1 MNCYFC
7 RLQLEMH
14 HIMRITRLFIF
25 IFILVQSA
33 VLAQTKDVLFTIENH
48 NYYTDEFV
56 RVYNKNLDLVK
67 DDSQKNLDNYLELFI
82 GYKLKVE
89 KANKIGL
96 QNSVNYQNELK
107 SYRTQLSKNYL
118 SDSKVTNELVQ
129 EAYDR
134 MKQEIRASH
143 ILVLID
149 ESASPEDT
157 LKAYQKIL
165 DIKKRIDSGEDFIKV
180 AQQFSEDPSVK
191 ENNGDLGYF
200 SAFRMVYPFENT
212 AFSTQVG
219 QLSKPFRTRFGYHL
233 VKVVD
238 KRMNRGEVSVA
249 HIMIL
254 KPANTEIKT
263 EDKSKQTI
271 EDIYKKIQQ
280 GESFESLAQQFSEDK
295 SSASKGGVLQRF
307 GSGQLS
313 SEEFESVAFSLQN
326 KDEISQ
332 PFQTQFG
339 WHIVKLIDKHPL
351 QSLAEMKSDLEDKV
365 RKDERSLLITNSL
378 AKKLR
383 VKYSFSKDQKMI
395 SAVKKVINDD
405 FYAQTWEVPSA
416 NKEFQDAILVIN
428 KSKKIAALQFLNFVY
443 NQQKSKIK
451 TKPVVKL
458 VDELF
463 EKFIDEQLTAY
474 YNENLENEFP
484 EFKHVMDEYRDG
496 LLLFDL
502 MDKEIWTRAKTD
514 TTGIFTYFKN
524 NQINYQWKKRFE
536 VDIFSSTDKS
546 IIEKTQQF
554 LNKGKSLDFIKEK
567 LNKDGKVNVM
577 VKSGLFEEEYDILSY
592 YTNASKGVTSI
603 VSKDN
608 YFFVVNINAVKEAG
622 DKDFTDCKGK
632 VISDYQQFLESN
644 WVNELRKEF
653 EVKVNQDVF
662 NKVKQQLNQ

>member
-1 MNCYFC
+1 
-7 RLQLEMH
+7 MH

-33 VLAQTKDVLFTIENH
+33 VLAQTKDVLFTIDNH

-157 LKAYQKIL
+157 LKAYQKIF
-165 DIKKRIDSGEDFIKV
+165 DIKKRIDSGEDFVSV

-200 SAFRMVYPFENT
+200 SAFRMVYPFENA

-254 KPANTEIKT
+254 KPANPEIKT

-332 PFQTQFG
+332 PFQSQFG

-351 QSLAEMKSDLEDKV
+351 QSLSEMKSDLEDKV

-592 YTNASKGVTSI
+592 YPNALKGVTSI

-608 YFFVVNINAVKEAG
+608 YYFVVNIKEVKEAG
-622 DKDFTDCKGK
+622 DKDFQDCKGK

-644 WVNELRKEF
+644 WVNELRKDF
-653 EVKVNQDVF
+653 EVNVNQDVF

>member
-7 RLQLEMH
+7 RLQLETH

-33 VLAQTKDVLFTIENH
+33 ILAQTKDVLFTIDNH
-48 NYYTDEFV
+48 KFFTDEFV

-143 ILVLID
+143 ILVLVD
-149 ESASPEDT
+149 ESAAPEDT

-165 DIKKRIDSGEDFIKV
+165 DIKKRIDSGEDFVKV

-200 SAFRMVYPFENT
+200 SSFRMVYPFENA

-254 KPANTEIKT
+254 KPANLEIKT

-351 QSLAEMKSDLEDKV
+351 KSLAEMKADLEDRV

-378 AKKLR
+378 SKNLR
-383 VKYSFSKDQKMI
+383 VKYTFSKDQKTL
-395 SAVKKVINDD
+395 SAVKKLVNDD
-405 FYAQTWEVPSA
+405 FYNQTWEIPS
-416 NKEFQDAILVIN
+416 NVNDNPSEILVIN
-428 KSKKIAALQFLNFVY
+428 KSKKVSTLQFLNFIY
-443 NQQKSKIK
+443 SQQKAKLKIK
-451 TKPVVKL
+451 PVAKL

-546 IIEKTQQF
+546 VIEKTQQF
-554 LNKGKSLDFIKEK
+554 LKKDKTIDFIKEK

-577 VKSGLFEEEYDILSY
+577 VKSGLFEEDYDILLY
-592 YTNASKGVTSI
+592 YPNASKGVTSI

-608 YFFVVNINAVKEAG
+608 YYFVVNVKEVKEAG
-622 DKDFTDCKGK
+622 NKDFTDCKGK

>member
-1 MNCYFC
+1 
-7 RLQLEMH
+7 
-14 HIMRITRLFIF
+14 MRITRLFIF

-33 VLAQTKDVLFTIENH
+33 VLAQTKDVLFTIDNH

-107 SYRTQLSKNYL
+107 SYRNQLSKNYL

-157 LKAYQKIL
+157 LKAYQKIV

-200 SAFRMVYPFENT
+200 SAFRMVYPFENA

-254 KPANTEIKT
+254 KPADPAIKS

-313 SEEFESVAFSLQN
+313 SEEFESMAFSLQN

-395 SAVKKVINDD
+395 SAVKKVVNDD

-474 YNENLENEFP
+474 YNENLENEFS

-524 NQINYQWKKRFE
+524 NQINNQWKKRFE
-536 VDIFSSTDKS
+536 VDIFSSTDKTV
-546 IIEKTQQF
+546 IEKTQQF

-608 YFFVVNINAVKEAG
+608 YYFVVNIKEVKEAG
-622 DKDFTDCKGK
+622 DKDFQDCKGK